1 MRKANQEITDAFVLE
16 DILSKGQII
25 RVAMCDG
32 GKPYLLPFNYG
43 YRKGIIYIHSATE
56 GRKIDVLRKN
66 PGVSFEVEE
75 RVRIIPGKKPCNWE
89 RLSGEMD

>member
-1 MRKANQEITDAFVLE
+1 MLE